1 GARAAARR
9 REPPAGRRRGRRPGA
24 ADARRRETGVRVRRA
39 PHRPRYGVPERPRSH
54 TRIPPSGDHSQGGPA
69 VARGP
74 RRVAPVSRRWHPRAE
89 EAEAPQVIRHT
100 AGRWPM
106 DTRPMRA
113 DARRNYER
121 LIETARTAFAEH
133 GTDASLDDIA
143 KRAGVGSGTLYRH
156 FPTRDALLHAVLRD
170 RIDGLLAHADELL
183 SEPAHDPEDEA
194 RCAEAALDRWLR
206 TYLAGA
212 ATPRG
217 TSTVIIQAMSPD
229 WAGTG
234 LGEAAAAIRDALG
247 RL

>member
-1 GARAAARR
+1 
-9 REPPAGRRRGRRPGA
+9 
-24 ADARRRETGVRVRRA
+24 
-39 PHRPRYGVPERPRSH
+39 
-54 TRIPPSGDHSQGGPA
+54 
-69 VARGP
+69 
-74 RRVAPVSRRWHPRAE
+74 
-89 EAEAPQVIRHT
+89 
-100 AGRWPM
+100 M

-121 LIETARTAFAEH
+121 LIATARSAFMEH
-133 GTDASLDDIA
+133 GTGASLDDIA

-183 SEPAHDPEDEA
+183 AGPAQDPETEA
-194 RCAEAALDRWLR
+194 LDAEAALGRWLR

-217 TSTVIIQAMSPD
+217 TSTVIIQAMSAD

-234 LGEAAAAIRDALG
+234 LGAAAASICDALG
-247 RL
+247 RLLARAQRAGTIRAEIDPRDLLRITNAIGVASERAPDPGAYADRMLSLLFDGLRTR